1 MCHVLAS
8 FRKMRWKR
16 KSGNT
21 KKNPFLTEKKK
32 EKKTKQIDGR
42 RVKPPLHSKREKEKK
57 HGWSGKA
64 TAADPHSVGSNRA
77 ARVECAGLFLC
88 RSYNHITG
96 TWFFFSLNST
106 LNIQK
111 RKGEREKKLSLGAP
125 SSSVAP
131 NPFFVFFYLLCANL
145 FLPCAHHQSVECRRC
160 LLIRFEI
167 QS

>member
-96 TWFFFSLNST
+96 TWFFFFKLDIEHT
-106 LNIQK
+106 KTK
-111 RKGEREKKLSLGAP
+111 RGEREKTFPRSAVVVRRSESLFCFLLFIVCKFVSTVCP
-125 SSSVAP
+125 SSVG
-131 NPFFVFFYLLCANL
+131 
-145 FLPCAHHQSVECRRC
+145 
-160 LLIRFEI
+160 
-167 QS
+167 